1 MLEQLSPYIRVAMD
15 SWLDSDAFIEERVIW
30 DYELLL
36 LKEGRLEITVDGAV
50 YAGEAGDVFLFKP
63 KQPHS
68 IRVMGGQAARQP
80 HVHFDLSET
89 ADSPDVWVSFKPLRH
104 MSRTENSWF
113 RPDLLSGPDW
123 KLPSR
128 IRMPDLLKFE
138 ELLFAIIREFE
149 MKMPFHQFR
158 LKGLML
164 ELLACLLRETQLE
177 EKLREPGHLPLLL
190 EIQHYL
196 NLHAGRE
203 LTLMELSGQFH
214 MNKHYLIGLFKQAF
228 QITPMQYHQ
237 QMRLDRAKNLLRHTR
252 MTMQQIADSLGYPSI
267 HGFSRA
273 FKNKEGVSP
282 SAYRAILAEGRK

>member
-15 SWLDSDAFIEERVIW
+15 SWLGTDTFIERVIW
-30 DYELLL
+30 DYELLF
-36 LKEGRLEITVDGAV
+36 LKEGKLEVTVENNV

-63 KQPHS
+63 RQPHT
-68 IRVMGGQAARQP
+68 IRVLGGQPARQP
-80 HVHFDLSET
+80 HVHFDLTESF
-89 ADSPDVWVSFKPLRH
+89 DSPDIWVSFKTLEQ
-104 MSRTENSWF
+104 MSPAESNWF

-128 IRMPDLLKFE
+128 IRLPGLLTFE

-149 MKMPFHQFR
+149 MKMPFHRIR

-164 ELLACLLRETQLE
+164 ELLAFLLRETQLE
-177 EKLREPGHLPLLL
+177 ENLREPGHLALLL

-203 LTLMELSGQFH
+203 LILDELSEQFH
-214 MNKHYLIGLFKQAF
+214 MNKRYLISLFKQAF

-237 QMRLDRAKNLLRHTR
+237 QMRLDRAKNLLRHSK

-273 FKNKEGVSP
+273 FKNKEGCSP
-282 SAYRAILAEGRK
+282 SAYRAILADKPK